1 MNIKLNDSVE
11 RINNYPFQKIEDE
24 TIIVDPKN
32 RLMHQLNDVGSRLWE
47 LLIKERSVQ
56 EIADIIVEEYDI
68 DAPTAQKDIIQILET
83 LSEQKLIRIIH
94 K

>member
-11 RINNYPFQKIEDE
+11 RMNNYPFQKIEDE

-56 EIADIIVEEYDI
+56 EIADIIAEEYDI